1 MQGNVASAPHLRRIG
16 TVVSIGSVG
25 AILLATLIPAS
36 GQTPDSHLCLVCG
49 TSGGVDF
56 ILNVL
61 LFIPLGVGLA
71 LSGVPWKRAALTAC
85 ALSLTVETTQFFFIS
100 GRDATLGDVVTNTI
114 GGIVGYELT
123 RNLRIWLQP
132 APGIAA
138 ILCLGWCAVWLA
150 IQSVSSFAF
159 AVSEPDSKY
168 YGQIARQLRDFAVF
182 PGRELDASIG
192 DLAITDTE
200 LRNTESIR
208 ARLLD
213 GAIVAVTVQPGGV
226 TSNIAPILRVADNEE
241 REILLL
247 AQDKRDLV
255 FGVRTGA
262 AILRFRP
269 PFFAMMDAFP
279 SGAGNRNS
287 SAAGALALSGRYNGW
302 EAQLTARE
310 GSMTHG
316 RRVSVSSSLGWT
328 LALPFQWFIE
338 DTRTEQV
345 VSMVWMACLLVPLGY
360 WGAHITRTIDR
371 RANAL
376 VVALCF
382 AAVGI
387 LVGGLVLVRH
397 TFGLPADPIGDWIAS
412 VSGILVGGV
421 LASRSGK
428 AADTWKDSNRS
439 AALRNSRAVTSLD
452 HNLSNLEFRV
462 YPSRPDSRN
471 LVSRTTRPLS
481 GHSFNSTL
489 R

>member
-1 MQGNVASAPHLRRIG
+1 MQGNVALTPHLRRIG

-25 AILLATLIPAS
+25 AILLATMIPAS
-36 GQTPDSHLCLVCG
+36 GQAPESHLCLVCG

-71 LSGVPWKRAALTAC
+71 LSGIPWKRAALTAC
-85 ALSLTVETTQFFFIS
+85 ALSLTVETTQFFFIP

-114 GGIVGYELT
+114 GGILGYTLA
-123 RNLRIWLQP
+123 RNLRIWLRP

-138 ILCLGWCAVWLA
+138 ILCLGWCTVWLT

-159 AVSEPDSKY
+159 AVSEPESKY
-168 YGQIARQLRDFAVF
+168 YGQIARQLGDLAVF
-182 PGRELDASIG
+182 PGRVLAANIG

-208 ARLLD
+208 GRLRG
-213 GAIVAVTVQPGGV
+213 GAIVAVTIQPSGP

-241 REILLL
+241 REIVLL
-247 AQDKRDLV
+247 AQDERDLV

-262 AILRFRP
+262 AILRLRP
-269 PFFAMMDAFP
+269 PFFAMSGVFP
-279 SGAGNRNS
+279 DGAGNRNS
-287 SAAGALALSGRYNGW
+287 SAAGPLTLSARYNGW
-302 EAQLTARE
+302 EAQLTARG
-310 GSMTHG
+310 GSVNRG

-345 VSMVWMACLLVPLGY
+345 VSMVWMACLMVPLGY
-360 WGAHITRTIDR
+360 WGAHITRAINR
-371 RANAL
+371 RESAL
-376 VVALCF
+376 VVVLCF

-387 LVGGLVLVRH
+387 LVGGLVFVRH
-397 TFGLPADPIGDWIAS
+397 TLGLPADPIGDWLAS

-421 LASRSGK
+421 LASRFGK
-428 AADTWKDSNRS
+428 VTDTQRDFNRS
-439 AALRNSRAVTSLD
+439 AARENPRAVTSLEGK
-452 HNLSNLEFRV
+452 LSNLEFRV
-462 YPSRPDSRN
+462 YPSRPVWRN